1 MSIVELTELIVKSL
15 VKDADSVSVKAFD
28 TEENEISIEIVVSEE
43 EAGSII
49 GKNGKTINSIRT
61 LLQASSYLKDN
72 KKVKVN
78 ITSI

>member
-15 VKDADSVSVKAFD
+15 VKDEDSVSVKAFD

-43 EAGSII
+43 EAGSLI

-72 KKVKVN
+72 KKIKVN
-78 ITSI
+78 VTSI

>member
-1 MSIVELTELIVKSL
+1 MNIVELTELIVKSL

-28 TEENEISIEIVVSEE
+28 TEENEISIEIVVSEA

-72 KKVKVN
+72 KKIKVN
-78 ITSI
+78 VTSI

>member
-28 TEENEISIEIVVSEE
+28 TDENEISIEIVVSED
-43 EAGSII
+43 EAGSLI

-72 KKVKVN
+72 KKIKVN
-78 ITSI
+78 VTSI

>member
-28 TEENEISIEIVVSEE
+28 TEENEISIEIVVSED

-72 KKVKVN
+72 KKIKINV
-78 ITSI
+78 TSI